1 MPWPDVAD
9 ELVRFEDYLAFA
21 PLWRDQIANVR
32 IHETTRERPVD
43 RFQQERSLLRAL
55 PTIPFDTDEIVPAV
69 VSPHARVEFDA
80 QPLLGA
86 AAPWHAGPSRFAPT
100 VDEVRILHQGQV
112 VAQHI
117 RCYQRRQLI
126 VLPDHRLAALTLCAG
141 DRGAPRWNRRLM
153 PWAPRHASS
162 TSASERQP
170 VKTGVHLRRLLGLAR
185 VYGSAEVLSA
195 HRQGPGTGGPRR
207 RLRREPSAGGTPAP
221 AASHAHSADSQAAR
235 TDRRHRTGAGRSRL
249 FTTVS
254 VTPPTRTL
262 MARRDDNLQARLDR
276 DLAELKLLEIAK
288 SYREV
293 LDEAARK
300 GSSFLEVLAILIG
313 LEQAAREQRALER
326 RLREARLPKQKT
338 LAEYDFKFPKR
349 IPKAAIV
356 RLFDCDFIEQH
367 GCAVLIGPTGTGKSH
382 LLTALGYTA
391 VERGHS
397 VRHTRVVDMIN
408 HLTAAQLN
416 GSLGKTLRSYVRPS
430 LLLLD
435 ELGYLPIDKRG
446 ADLLFQVV
454 AARYEVG
461 SIVITTNRPFREWG
475 KLFDVDNT
483 LATALIDRLMHH
495 GEGIVIQGDSYRMKD
510 KDPDSTDE

>member
-1 MPWPDVAD
+1 
-9 ELVRFEDYLAFA
+9 
-21 PLWRDQIANVR
+21 
-32 IHETTRERPVD
+32 
-43 RFQQERSLLRAL
+43 
-55 PTIPFDTDEIVPAV
+55 
-69 VSPHARVEFDA
+69 
-80 QPLLGA
+80 
-86 AAPWHAGPSRFAPT
+86 
-100 VDEVRILHQGQV
+100 
-112 VAQHI
+112 
-117 RCYQRRQLI
+117 
-126 VLPDHRLAALTLCAG
+126 
-141 DRGAPRWNRRLM
+141 
-153 PWAPRHASS
+153 
-162 TSASERQP
+162 
-170 VKTGVHLRRLLGLAR
+170 
-185 VYGSAEVLSA
+185 
-195 HRQGPGTGGPRR
+195 
-207 RLRREPSAGGTPAP
+207 
-221 AASHAHSADSQAAR
+221 
-235 TDRRHRTGAGRSRL
+235 
-249 FTTVS
+249 
-254 VTPPTRTL
+254 

-300 GSSFLEVLAILIG
+300 GTSFLEVLAILIG
-313 LEQAAREQRALER
+313 VEQATREQRALER
-326 RLREARLPKQKT
+326 RLREARLPKPKT

-349 IPKAAIV
+349 IPKAAIL

-382 LLTALGYTA
+382 LLAALGYTA

-408 HLTAAQLN
+408 HLTAAQLH

-495 GEGIVIQGDSYRMKD
+495 GEAIVIQGDSFRMKD
-510 KDPDSTDE
+510 KDPDSTDK

>member
-1 MPWPDVAD
+1 
-9 ELVRFEDYLAFA
+9 
-21 PLWRDQIANVR
+21 
-32 IHETTRERPVD
+32 
-43 RFQQERSLLRAL
+43 
-55 PTIPFDTDEIVPAV
+55 
-69 VSPHARVEFDA
+69 
-80 QPLLGA
+80 
-86 AAPWHAGPSRFAPT
+86 
-100 VDEVRILHQGQV
+100 
-112 VAQHI
+112 
-117 RCYQRRQLI
+117 
-126 VLPDHRLAALTLCAG
+126 
-141 DRGAPRWNRRLM
+141 
-153 PWAPRHASS
+153 
-162 TSASERQP
+162 
-170 VKTGVHLRRLLGLAR
+170 
-185 VYGSAEVLSA
+185 
-195 HRQGPGTGGPRR
+195 
-207 RLRREPSAGGTPAP
+207 
-221 AASHAHSADSQAAR
+221 
-235 TDRRHRTGAGRSRL
+235 
-249 FTTVS
+249 
-254 VTPPTRTL
+254 
-262 MARRDDNLQARLDR
+262 MARRDDSLQARLER

-313 LEQAAREQRALER
+313 LEQAARDQRALQR

-338 LAEYDFKFPKR
+338 LADYDFRFPKR

-382 LLTALGYTA
+382 LLAALGYTA

-454 AARYEVG
+454 AARYETG

-495 GEGIVIQGDSYRMKD
+495 GEALVIQGDSYRMKG
-510 KDPDSTDE
+510 KDSDSTSA

>member
-1 MPWPDVAD
+1 
-9 ELVRFEDYLAFA
+9 
-21 PLWRDQIANVR
+21 
-32 IHETTRERPVD
+32 
-43 RFQQERSLLRAL
+43 
-55 PTIPFDTDEIVPAV
+55 
-69 VSPHARVEFDA
+69 
-80 QPLLGA
+80 
-86 AAPWHAGPSRFAPT
+86 
-100 VDEVRILHQGQV
+100 
-112 VAQHI
+112 
-117 RCYQRRQLI
+117 
-126 VLPDHRLAALTLCAG
+126 
-141 DRGAPRWNRRLM
+141 
-153 PWAPRHASS
+153 
-162 TSASERQP
+162 
-170 VKTGVHLRRLLGLAR
+170 
-185 VYGSAEVLSA
+185 
-195 HRQGPGTGGPRR
+195 
-207 RLRREPSAGGTPAP
+207 
-221 AASHAHSADSQAAR
+221 
-235 TDRRHRTGAGRSRL
+235 
-249 FTTVS
+249 
-254 VTPPTRTL
+254 
-262 MARRDDNLQARLDR
+262 MARRDENLQARLDR
-276 DLAELKLLEIAK
+276 DLAELKLAEIAK

-326 RLREARLPKQKT
+326 RLREARLPKPKT
-338 LAEYDFKFPKR
+338 LAEYDFQFPKR

-356 RLFDCDFIEQH
+356 RLFDCDFIERH

-416 GSLGKTLRSYVRPS
+416 GSLGKTLRTYVRPS

-446 ADLLFQVV
+446 SDLLFQVV
-454 AARYEVG
+454 AARYELG

-510 KDPDSTDE
+510 KGPDSTDE